1 MKVRKWQISKLSI
14 ILLVALIAVSSVLGA
29 ILYTLTVPSTWKVK
43 VSLGLRLEWLN
54 GSEITSLNWEVEANG
69 IENYTLR
76 LRNLSNKPVNV
87 TMHMP
92 EPTSEYEFLTNFENC
107 TLEKGGYVEF
117 WLALHDLGMDSS
129 KTYSGSFEWLIVD
142 SFKSG
147 NEEPQ
152 KVRFEPTSVF
162 YGSDIANYLQF
173 VSESFNATEYMPNE
187 PIEWSFTTKNIN
199 QSYTI
204 DSFSYK
210 VELFKGTEFIEEIFS
225 GMHDCEPDL
234 APNEEITLT
243 HTFSVA
249 EVGNYTLHLTY
260 TGHNS
265 EPIPENPKITVE
277 WNDFG
282 GFVVKYNGI
291 EVSSPYVFEFEPIS
305 QGSSVSSEIFEFHHD
320 GSQGRFIYVTL
331 VDIQGIPEGYEVKA
345 YLVVENSEWQKGESR
360 EIDSM
365 GESLKWQIKVINVN
379 GDPNADFSNCKI
391 IFEVSS

>member
-1 MKVRKWQISKLSI
+1 MKVKGKEVSKLSVVLLI
-14 ILLVALIAVSSVLGA
+14 ALLVVSGALAYV
-29 ILYTLTVPSTWKVK
+29 LYTLSIPATWKVK

-54 GSEITSLNWEVEANG
+54 GTEITSLSWEVEANG
-69 IENYTLR
+69 IENYTMR

-107 TLEKGGYVEF
+107 TLEKDGYVEF

-152 KVRFEPTSVF
+152 ENVRFEPTSVF
-162 YGSDIANYLQF
+162 YGSDTANYLQF
-173 VSESFNATEYMPNE
+173 VSESFNATEYEPNE
-187 PIEWSFTTKNIN
+187 PIGWSFTTKNIN
-199 QSYTI
+199 ESYTI

-210 VELFKGTEFIEEIFS
+210 IELFKGNEYIEEIFS

-249 EVGNYTLHLTY
+249 QLQKLE
-260 TGHNS
+260 
-265 EPIPENPKITVE
+265 ITQ
-277 WNDFG
+277 F
-282 GFVVKYNGI
+282 
-291 EVSSPYVFEFEPIS
+291 
-305 QGSSVSSEIFEFHHD
+305 
-320 GSQGRFIYVTL
+320 T
-331 VDIQGIPEGYEVKA
+331 
-345 YLVVENSEWQKGESR
+345 
-360 EIDSM
+360 
-365 GESLKWQIKVINVN
+365 
-379 GDPNADFSNCKI
+379 
-391 IFEVSS
+391 